1 MSTRGATVRM
11 PRSARSRGLVVSRWP
26 GSRWVYVG
34 GVVVVMVAMLEPPR
48 SALDRYLLG
57 GRLGSACELH
67 AEDAVGIGR
76 LGLIGIQG
84 LPDTQG
90 SGEGP
95 HRPLAA
101 VVAVLGYVR
110 LRLALAAERQAVAH
124 DLDVEAL
131 TGHARAERFERD
143 ARIGPREVDRRG
155 LAGQRPAPARGQ
167 LGEEV
172 FHLALQAAHLLP
184 GIRE

>member
-11 PRSARSRGLVVSRWP
+11 PRSARSRGLAVSRWP

-67 AEDAVGIGR
+67 AENAVGIGR
-76 LGLIGIQG
+76 LGLIGTQG

-90 SGEGP
+90 SGEGA

-101 VVAVLGYVR
+101 VVTVLGNVIVQ
-110 LRLALAAERQAVAH
+110 LLVPAEPH
-124 DLDVEAL
+124 
-131 TGHARAERFERD
+131 
-143 ARIGPREVDRRG
+143 
-155 LAGQRPAPARGQ
+155 
-167 LGEEV
+167 
-172 FHLALQAAHLLP
+172 
-184 GIRE
+184 